1 MSSELEKSKKELK
14 NAINNENANIKKIF
28 DISSNLT
35 EQNLF
40 QVKFNECNNI
50 VKNKKSKELV
60 NFIKQDLSK
69 HYYGISEQELT
80 IISLNI
86 FDYSYLKAKNVAEDD
101 IVRYICTKNA
111 IYHDMLLNE
120 EEKSL
125 RVKANLKFFKYLI
138 EKYTKI
144 IKNEQ

>member
-14 NAINNENANIKKIF
+14 NAISNENANIKKIF

-60 NFIKQDLSK
+60 NYIKQDISK
-69 HYYGISEQELT
+69 HYYGISEQ
-80 IISLNI
+80 
-86 FDYSYLKAKNVAEDD
+86 
-101 IVRYICTKNA
+101 
-111 IYHDMLLNE
+111 
-120 EEKSL
+120 
-125 RVKANLKFFKYLI
+125 
-138 EKYTKI
+138 
-144 IKNEQ
+144 